1 MLGRYTTGPVA
12 ARAEHS
18 RGAPACRRRAPPGPR
33 PRPTLYSGPMA
44 RIDLRSDTVT
54 KPSPAMRRAMAEA
67 EVGDDVFGDDPT
79 VNALE
84 ERAAELLGKEAGL
97 FVASGTMGNL
107 VAQMA
112 HLARG
117 QETIAGREHH
127 LVIDEAAGHAVIVGT
142 SIRSLEDRPD
152 GTVDPAEIEAAFRD
166 PNDPHEPITG
176 LVTIENTHAHS
187 MGQPL
192 DRRRTRARSRTSPT
206 ATASRSTSTAP
217 GSGTPSSPRACAPT
231 DLADPADTVTFCL
244 SKGLACPVGS
254 LVVGRRDVIW
264 RARRA
269 RKMVGGG
276 MRQAGILAAAGL
288 VALSDGP
295 NGMIERLAEDHANA
309 RRLAEALAAMDGIV
323 AAGGTAQPGDGP
335 LDPARVRT
343 NFVLFRVERD
353 RAAFLDALRARDVE
367 MVEYPHGQV
376 RAVTHYGVT
385 SADIDTT
392 IEATRAALAET
403 SRTPW
408 RRDGAGRGL
417 TRPSLPS
424 PLDQPQLASPRATCR
439 RAGGSPAVIDP
450 RSCRAAAAT
459 RPGDGAGPARRDV
472 LRPRRDPLRPARPGQ
487 PGARHR
493 PWPPRGRRPA
503 RRRQPRCRP
512 RRARRGPRAPGRGR
526 GDRSGRPVGRRA
538 FERDL
543 ELHNVRRSI
552 FDTRRPAA
560 VGTPLVRARHV
571 GDGLFLLFARDHAPL
586 ARAARRDR
594 RPARGGRDLPRGS
607 QDPGDC
613 PAGPQLAARRARDRR
628 GAAVVLRRARRR
640 RRGRAAGR
648 RAAPPR
654 ARERIGQARRRAVRG
669 LARGHAR
676 WRHGRLGDRARAARR
691 DGRAASLRRPRFGRD
706 PGARLGAPARRARGA
721 RRRPPA
727 RSTRPPTR

>member
-1 MLGRYTTGPVA
+1 MGIVA
-12 ARAEHS
+12 
-18 RGAPACRRRAPPGPR
+18 GLPPPRGPR
-33 PRPTLYSGPMA
+33 GVGLYCPPMS

-54 KPSPAMRRAMAEA
+54 EPTPAMRRAMADA
-67 EVGDDVFGDDPT
+67 DVGDDVFGDDPT

-192 DRRRTRARSRTSPT
+192 TAEYTRKVAAIAHERGVPLHLDGARFWNAVVAQGVR
-206 ATASRSTSTAP
+206 
-217 GSGTPSSPRACAPT
+217 PT

-254 LVVGRRDVIW
+254 VVVGRRDVIW

-295 NGMIERLAEDHANA
+295 DGTIERLAEDHANA
-309 RRLAEALAAMDGIV
+309 RRLADALAGMPGIV

-335 LDPARVRT
+335 LDPDRVRT

-353 RAAFLDALRARDVE
+353 RAAFLAALRARDVE

-385 SADIDTT
+385 TEDIDTT
-392 IEATRAALAET
+392 IVATRAALAET
-403 SRTPW
+403 SPV
-408 RRDGAGRGL
+408 
-417 TRPSLPS
+417 P
-424 PLDQPQLASPRATCR
+424 
-439 RAGGSPAVIDP
+439 V
-450 RSCRAAAAT
+450 AAAT
-459 RPGDGAGPARRDV
+459 V
-472 LRPRRDPLRPARPGQ
+472 
-487 PGARHR
+487 
-493 PWPPRGRRPA
+493 
-503 RRRQPRCRP
+503 
-512 RRARRGPRAPGRGR
+512 RAP
-526 GDRSGRPVGRRA
+526 A
-538 FERDL
+538 
-543 ELHNVRRSI
+543 
-552 FDTRRPAA
+552 
-560 VGTPLVRARHV
+560 
-571 GDGLFLLFARDHAPL
+571 
-586 ARAARRDR
+586 
-594 RPARGGRDLPRGS
+594 
-607 QDPGDC
+607 
-613 PAGPQLAARRARDRR
+613 
-628 GAAVVLRRARRR
+628 
-640 RRGRAAGR
+640 
-648 RAAPPR
+648 
-654 ARERIGQARRRAVRG
+654 
-669 LARGHAR
+669 
-676 WRHGRLGDRARAARR
+676 
-691 DGRAASLRRPRFGRD
+691 
-706 PGARLGAPARRARGA
+706 
-721 RRRPPA
+721 
-727 RSTRPPTR
+727 